1 MNTIY
6 LGKVLRQACT
16 LGRQCLSDNT
26 VNTSWRISR
35 SHLLKIFILNQEC
48 SLSMRMSGH
57 HALNLQKL
65 TLFSKS
71 LYRPVKQTSR
81 TIAQHSSL
89 LLQIWQ
95 LLNEYTLTIKP
106 SSLKEL
112 LTSLSLPHLSH
123 WTSLGRESPF
133 PHKVV
138 WKHCYRWPLTSTAIN
153 RPQARNYHAILEYQ
167 HGKWPIVS

>member
-71 LYRPVKQTSR
+71 LQSVQTCK
-81 TIAQHSSL
+81 ANQ
-89 LLQIWQ
+89 QD
-95 LLNEYTLTIKP
+95 Y
-106 SSLKEL
+106 
-112 LTSLSLPHLSH
+112 
-123 WTSLGRESPF
+123 
-133 PHKVV
+133 
-138 WKHCYRWPLTSTAIN
+138 STAFIIAFAN
-153 RPQARNYHAILEYQ
+153 LVAPKRVYSYNKTIFTKRAFNQSIIASFEPLDITWQGISIPSQSCLETVLPMAAILEYQ